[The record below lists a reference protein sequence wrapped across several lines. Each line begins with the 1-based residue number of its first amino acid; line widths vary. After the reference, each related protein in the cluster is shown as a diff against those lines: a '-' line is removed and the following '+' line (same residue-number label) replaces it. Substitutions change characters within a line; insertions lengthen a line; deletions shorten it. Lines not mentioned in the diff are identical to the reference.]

1 MPILRARVSA
11 DFKKALDDFCDRTGR
26 REGELIRAALGRL
39 IERAGSNAADDEEQ
53 EPSKEY
59 ERAEAAINVSVTPSE
74 KRTIAE
80 RARAEGMRPGRW
92 LVWLARH
99 HLTGKPHFN
108 PAELDAL
115 REATRQLAAVGSN
128 LNQVA
133 HALNIDM
140 NRRDQLTNEL
150 IQEVGAEVKELRRV
164 IKQYVE
170 VSVNRWGI

>member
-1 MPILRARVSA
+1 MAILRARVSE
-11 DFKKALDDFCDRTGR
+11 DFKQAVDDFCERTGR

-39 IERAGSNAADDEEQ
+39 IERGSGGAEDDEDQ
-53 EPSKEY
+53 GPSAEY
-59 ERAEAAINVSVTPSE
+59 EKAEASINTSVTPSE
-74 KRTIAE
+74 KRAIAA
-80 RARAEGMRPGRW
+80 RARSEGMRPGRW

-115 REATRQLAAVGSN
+115 RETTRQLAAVGSN

-133 HALNIDM
+133 HAVNIDM
-140 NRRDQLTNEL
+140 NRRDQLTHEL
-150 IQEVGAEVKELRRV
+150 IQEVGAEVKALRQA